1 MKILMIHP
9 HDIYSDFEPWT
20 VRMTFLAKEFVK
32 RGHEV
37 KLVYHLLNPQ
47 SLVMARE
54 RQEHPFQTIPLVRYQ
69 FTLLKKCGLIHE
81 LAKWADIIHF
91 QKCFPHVSLPA
102 IYAGYRLNRPIH
114 YDWDDWEYEIYQY
127 RPINRAVGFSLNIME
142 RIIPKLVDTVSVSS
156 EGLRQLCL
164 ALGVRGNR
172 IFEAH
177 VGADLNKFSSDIR
190 GEDVRR
196 YHDLEGKVILYLGQ
210 LHGAQY
216 LELFLRAARV
226 MLDRRQDVT
235 FLVVGSGERFG
246 ELHGLTEELGIS
258 HKVVF
263 TGSVEH
269 DKVPGYIAAADLC
282 VACFEDN
289 KQTRCKS
296 PLKVVEYLASGKA
309 IVASDMGEV
318 RKMVGGCGILVKPS
332 DVGALVEGME
342 KFLDD
347 PELIREMGR
356 RARRRAEEKY
366 NWPVTAS
373 NILRA
378 YQVALEGYSFRKHS
392 R

>member
-20 VRMTFLAKEFVK
+20 VRITFLAREFVK
-32 RGHEV
+32 RGHEI

-47 SLVMARE
+47 SLEETRD
-54 RQEHPFQTIPLVRYQ
+54 RQEYPFQTIPLVRYQ
-69 FTLLKKCGLIHE
+69 FTLLKKFGLIHE
-81 LAKWADIIHF
+81 LAKWADVIHF
-91 QKCFPHVSLPA
+91 QKCFPHTSLPA
-102 IYAGYRLNRPIH
+102 IYAGYRLNKPIH

-127 RPINRAVGFSLNIME
+127 RPLNRAVGISLNTVE
-142 RIIPKLVDTVSVSS
+142 RAIPKLVDTISVAS

-164 ALGVRGNR
+164 SLGVRKDR

-177 VGADLNKFSSDIR
+177 VGADLDRFSPDIS
-190 GEDVRR
+190 GEDIRR
-196 YHDLEGKVILYLGQ
+196 YHDLEGKVVLYLGQ

-216 LELFLRAARV
+216 LELFLRAAKV

-246 ELHGLTEELGIS
+246 ELHRFTEELGIG
-258 HKVVF
+258 HRVVF
-263 TGSVEH
+263 TGSVGH
-269 DKVPGYIAAADLC
+269 NLVPKYIALADVT

-296 PLKVVEYLASGKA
+296 PLKIAEYLASGKA
-309 IVASDMGEV
+309 IVASDVGEV
-318 RKMVGGCGILVKPS
+318 RRMVSGCGILVKPG
-332 DVGALVEGME
+332 DVGLLVDGME

-347 PELIREMGR
+347 PQLTREMGR
-356 RARRRAEEKY
+356 RARKRAEEKY
-366 NWPVTAS
+366 NWSVTAS

-378 YQVALEGYSFRKHS
+378 YWVALEDHSFRKPY
-392 R
+392 